1 MTKKKASYTTTATKV
16 MQKGQALYYA
26 CLPAGILVQH
36 AAVNH
41 WNANNKTYKGY
52 QRMVQRKKVYEIRDF
67 VLHSDALLPQN
78 ITLCTSNLSAVNFV
92 AKEPLINRGKN
103 GHLRHNFG
111 EKSWLGQLKLYNNTK
126 LWVLDGQHRT
136 AGLKAAI
143 ERNEEVQDFPVGVVI
158 VDNITQAKQR
168 EIFLTTNATSWKLQ
182 TDLSLQL
189 QSETWQN
196 PKTRNK
202 AHMYA
207 QDWQIKATGLC
218 NALNSDPDSMWHN
231 RIRLPNET
239 AKQAEGKL
247 IKQTMFVGSCR
258 KLYTDSLFR
267 SFSDADQ
274 AKLVTSYWNAIANT
288 WGEQVAN
295 PKKYCVFT
303 THTMTSINAVLPQV
317 YIYTKDAYDKVDA
330 KAIGYTLE
338 QMKESLHPEFWD
350 KESIHGAMEL
360 GGGQRGVSKL
370 TSVLGA
376 AVPNKPL

>member
-1 MTKKKASYTTTATKV
+1 MSTKRAVYTITATKV

-36 AAVNH
+36 AEVNH
-41 WNANNKTYKGY
+41 WNANNKTQKGY

-78 ITLCTSNLSAVNFV
+78 ITLCTSNSSAVNFV

-103 GHLRHNFG
+103 GHLRHSFG

-143 ERNEEVQDFPVGVVI
+143 EKNDEAQDFPVSVVI

-182 TDLSLQL
+182 TDLKLQL
-189 QSETWQN
+189 QTETWQD
-196 PKTRNK
+196 PKARSK
-202 AHMYA
+202 AHIHT
-207 QDWQIKATGLC
+207 QDWQIKATALC
-218 NALNSDPDSMWHN
+218 NALNSDLNSMWHN
-231 RIRLPNET
+231 QIRLPNET
-239 AKQAEGKL
+239 SEQAEGKL
-247 IKQTMFVGSCR
+247 IKQTMFVGSYR
-258 KLYTDSLFR
+258 RLYIDTLFR
-267 SFSDADQ
+267 SFSEADQ
-274 AKLVTSYWNAIANT
+274 AKLVASYWNAIAKT

-295 PKKYCVFT
+295 PNKYCMFT
-303 THTMTSINAVLPQV
+303 RHSMTSMNEVLPQV
-317 YIYTKDAYDKVDA
+317 YIYTKDTYDKVDA
-330 KAIGYTLE
+330 ETIGRTLA
-338 QMKESLHPEFWD
+338 QMKENLHPEFWD
-350 KESIHGAMEL
+350 KGSIHGAMEL
-360 GGGQRGVSKL
+360 GSGRRGVNKI
-370 TSVLGA
+370 TSVLGD